1 MVAPPSKGPSISPVS
16 APTRGAHLRLSV
28 FPASRQLTALS
39 CETEF
44 PSLMFR
50 MCTIYLVAYR
60 GFIGIRPMMAL
71 IKGRGVLQRRKADA
85 ATSRRIAQRL
95 SRTGHDDDENRLSD

>member
-1 MVAPPSKGPSISPVS
+1 MVAPPSKGPSISPVG
-16 APTRGAHLRLSV
+16 APTRGARLRLLV

-71 IKGRGVLQRRKADA
+71 IKGARRPQTPESRCGAIAAGVA
-85 ATSRRIAQRL
+85 ALIED
-95 SRTGHDDDENRLSD
+95 RTGR